1 MAEFVLNVHH
11 VTHRLIAEEIRKWEA
26 LDVVLL
32 QEVFVKSDI
41 EHLVATAA
49 ESPLKHFQYM
59 HSGFLGGELLILSR
73 WPILYTRCRPLSN
86 CNSDG

>member
-1 MAEFVLNVHH
+1 MAELVLNAHH
-11 VTHRLIAEEIRKWEA
+11 VTHRLIAEEIRKREA

-49 ESPLKHFQYM
+49 ESPLKYFQYM

-73 WPILYTRCRPLSN
+73 WPILYTRC
-86 CNSDG
+86 